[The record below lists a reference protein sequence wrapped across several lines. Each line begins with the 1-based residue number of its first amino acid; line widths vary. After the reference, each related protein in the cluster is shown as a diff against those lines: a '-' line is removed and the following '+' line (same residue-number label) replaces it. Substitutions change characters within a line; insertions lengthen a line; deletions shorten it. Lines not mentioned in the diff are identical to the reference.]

1 MIELNA
7 SDGRSFSAYRA
18 EPADTPKGAVVVISE
33 DLGVTAQSR
42 QVADGFAAKGYVA
55 IAPSLFDRVTPKNGA
70 ADDGAPA
77 TEQVEVEKSF
87 ADIQTAVDAVKGA
100 GKVALVG
107 FGRGGDLAYA
117 SANRIKGIA
126 CMVGFDGSGIVSDYR
141 EKRRVPTLLHF
152 GEDDA
157 LIPIDDITQFRAHRP
172 DVSTF
177 TYPGAIH
184 GFSRDERD
192 GVQQQAA
199 EKALE
204 RTLSFI
210 SQYVEGQ
217 PPVLLKNAGS
227 YAQAKTEK
235 KKKKKGSDDMGPPM
249 D

>member
-7 SDGRSFSAYRA
+7 NDGRSFSAYRA

-55 IAPSLFDRVTPKNGA
+55 IAPSLFDRITPENGA
-70 ADDGAPA
+70 AEDGTPA

-87 ADIQTAVDAVKGA
+87 ADIQTAVDAVKGI

-117 SANRIKGIA
+117 SANRIKDIA
-126 CMVGFDGSGIVSDYR
+126 CMVGFDGRGIVSDYR
-141 EKRRVPTLLHF
+141 EKRKVPTLLHF

-192 GVQQQAA
+192 GLQRQAA
-199 EKALE
+199 DKALE

-235 KKKKKGSDDMGPPM
+235 KKKKKGNDDMGPPM